1 MNLKNLSERI
11 FTICSDTEFNEIALQ
26 IFHLQYNHNAVYKQY
41 VDLNTSGVGNIDH
54 YTKIPYL
61 PVEFFKSHKI
71 ITGSEQP
78 ETTFFSSGTS
88 GDISS
93 KHYVVDTALYR
104 KSFLTCFKRFYGHPS
119 QYTIL
124 ALLPSY
130 LERQNSSLVYMVE
143 KLISVS
149 GNPAC
154 GFYLDNYESLKE
166 RLNDQVGNNFLL
178 IGVSFALLDFAEK
191 FDIPGWNGIV
201 METGGM
207 KGRKKEIIRE
217 ELHAILKSKYHV
229 PEIHSEYGMTELLSQ
244 AYSKG
249 DGIFKSPPW
258 MKVLIRDVNDPK
270 ELLGYS
276 KTGGI
281 NIIDLANIYS
291 CSFIATQDLG
301 RIDPDESFEV
311 LGRFD
316 HSDIR
321 GCSLLVQ

>member
-11 FTICSDTEFNEIALQ
+11 FTIRSDNEFNEIALE
-26 IFHLQYNHNAVYKQY
+26 IFHLQYHHNAVYKQF
-41 VDLNTSGVGNIDH
+41 VDLNITSVGNINH
-54 YTKIPYL
+54 YLKIPYL

-71 ITGSEQP
+71 ITGSQQP

-88 GDISS
+88 GAISS

-104 KSFLTCFKRFYGHPS
+104 KSFLNCFSLFYGHPGH
-119 QYTIL
+119 YIIL

-130 LERQNSSLVYMVE
+130 LERQNSSLVYMIE
-143 KLISVS
+143 KLISAS
-149 GNPAC
+149 GNPAG
-154 GFYLDNYESLKE
+154 GFYLDNYESLLE
-166 RLNDQVGNNFLL
+166 RLNNPEGKEILL
-178 IGVSFALLDFAEK
+178 IGVSFALLDIAEK
-191 FDIPGWNGIV
+191 FEIPGFNGIV

-207 KGRKKEIIRE
+207 KGRKKEIVRE
-217 ELHAILKSKYHV
+217 ELHTILKSKFRLPV
-229 PEIHSEYGMTELLSQ
+229 IHSEYGMTELLSQ
-244 AYSKG
+244 AYSIG

-270 ELLGYS
+270 ELLENS

-301 RIDPDESFEV
+301 RINADGSFEV

-321 GCSLLVQ
+321 GCSLLV